1 MSRIRLR
8 TVCFYRRHAGFYFK
22 NDIALVTDYPQA
34 LRVPELFNG
43 RWWERWDM
51 RLRFNE
57 LYVVTEDVGSIED
70 VQIFV
75 NEPKEE

>member
-1 MSRIRLR
+1 
-8 TVCFYRRHAGFYFK
+8 
-22 NDIALVTDYPQA
+22 
-34 LRVPELFNG
+34 
-43 RWWERWDM
+43 M

-57 LYVVTEDVGSIED
+57 LYVVEEDVGSIED